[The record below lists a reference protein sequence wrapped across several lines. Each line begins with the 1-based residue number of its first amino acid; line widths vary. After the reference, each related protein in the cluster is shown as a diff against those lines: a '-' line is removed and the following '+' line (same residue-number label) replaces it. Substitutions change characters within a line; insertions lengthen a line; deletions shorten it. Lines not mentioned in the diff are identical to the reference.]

1 MTVTTQ
7 QLSEFDG
14 QEDHRTHVSSPPL
27 PEDSH
32 AKSRKNLRH
41 FVTWERKDQLRVF
54 LEWLPQELHD
64 APGIDWTSLD
74 PPVMGYCVR
83 SVGRSLDAPYLAI
96 AAASMSGAVTR
107 GTVIHQLSA
116 LNTFFQTLRQFCKM
130 EQVSD
135 LKHERIWNDLATKTT
150 VTYRR
155 KQQLKAYM
163 TISTGHIPS
172 YLQRLDSKAR
182 LRMQSYALPL
192 MPPRFVRQ
200 YGGEVSLAATS
211 QAKRKAQSDILVP
224 LYPVLRQLV
233 RLRKQLMERTLQT
246 IREAQR
252 RVDVGEAELPFHFE
266 HIDILPEVN
275 RDAKTISEVEIRGR
289 EVTMHFVLWNKRTW
303 ALQHADRFKFHS
315 TAWQAKKGLGAYS
328 PELNTYFVQFV
339 GDPADMLW
347 FGDLLQHR
355 AFQHFKKLR
364 HPDEEYD
371 KRWKWARRMGF
382 TTGCYSTRP
391 EVLAC
396 GDRWFSDNVHQDNDF
411 LFEPESL
418 YRGVLMAATLA
429 MISLS
434 NGSRVSEL
442 LQVSFDR
449 RITRTE
455 TVVVLDEQG
464 RPCMRPDGLP
474 QTKQMKIHLQHLLPK
489 GAKTDE
495 ERQLYPLS
503 KECMRLLGEIKAL
516 LVSVHGE
523 IPVVHPSRSSL
534 KYEQLQPERYFFQW
548 AASADGKQGIFGI
561 HDVQILLRFILHGLD
576 LYTAQGEPIRV
587 TAHILRHVMATHARH
602 YRHVPSE
609 VIAHFFLHHRL
620 KSLTG
625 REPSPSEISE
635 YYTLMPEQQR
645 FAAISADL
653 DEQEEMDRALL
664 YSAPSLRDLEQM
676 NEDLRAVYEQWQ
688 TLHPT
693 AFGNCGCP
701 GLCPRG
707 TDRSLCLG
715 CSYHVEDPE
724 KLGAVL
730 VWRAS
735 YAKQA
740 ELLELQGNLIDARQ
754 ARIKVQQLDDMIN
767 VMRMQLQEEVA
778 GRYIPVFKVLP
789 SPYHQTEEDHEKED

>member
-1 MTVTTQ
+1 MTTQ
-7 QLSEFDG
+7 QINRD
-14 QEDHRTHVSSPPL
+14 VSREEHCTDISAPSL
-27 PEDSH
+27 PADQLKKPR
-32 AKSRKNLRH
+32 KSLRY
-41 FVTWERKDQLRVF
+41 FVTWEREDQLRVF
-54 LEWLPQELHD
+54 LEWLPKELHN
-64 APGIDWTSLD
+64 APGIDWASLD

-83 SVGRSLDAPYLAI
+83 SVARNSDAPHLAV
-96 AAASMSGAVTR
+96 AAAAMSGAVTR
-107 GTVIHQLSA
+107 STLIHQLSA
-116 LNTFFQTLRQFCKM
+116 LNTLFQTLRHLCNM

-155 KQQLKAYM
+155 KMRLKAYM

-172 YLQRLDSKAR
+172 YLQQLDSQER
-182 LRMQSYALPL
+182 LHIKSYALPL

-233 RLRKQLMERTLQT
+233 RLRKQLMERTLHT
-246 IREAQR
+246 IRQAQR
-252 RVDVGEAELPFHFE
+252 QVEMGEAELPFHFQ
-266 HIDILPEVN
+266 HTDTLPEVN

-339 GDPADMLW
+339 GDPADLLW
-347 FGDLLQHR
+347 FGDLLHHR
-355 AFQHFKKLR
+355 VFQHFKKLR
-364 HPDEEYD
+364 IPDEGYD
-371 KRWKWARRMGF
+371 KRWMWARSLGF

-391 EVLAC
+391 EVLAS
-396 GDRWFSDNVHQDNDF
+396 GDRWFSDNVHQDEDF

-418 YRGVLMAATLA
+418 YRGVLMGTTLA

-434 NGSRVSEL
+434 NGSRASEL

-449 RITRTE
+449 RITRAE

-464 RPCMRPDGLP
+464 RPRLRSDGLP
-474 QTKQMKIHLQHLLPK
+474 ETKQVKIHLQHLLPK

-503 KECMRLLGEIKAL
+503 KECMRLLGEIKTL
-516 LVSVHGE
+516 LVNAHGE
-523 IPVVHPSRSSL
+523 IPVVHPSRSSA
-534 KYEQLQPERYFFQW
+534 KYEHLQPERYFFQW
-548 AASADGKQGIFGI
+548 AASSDGKQGIFGI
-561 HDVQILLRFILHGLD
+561 HDVEILLRFILHGLD

-602 YRHVPSE
+602 YRHVPPE

-625 REPSPSEISE
+625 YEPSPSEISE
-635 YYTLMPEQQR
+635 YYTLMPEKQR
-645 FAAISADL
+645 LAAISTDL

-676 NEDLRAVYEQWQ
+676 NEDLRQVYEQWQ

-715 CSYHVEDPE
+715 CAYHVEDPE
-724 KLGAVL
+724 KLGAAL
-730 VWRAS
+730 AWRAS

-754 ARIKVQQLDDMIN
+754 ARIKVQQLDDMIT
-767 VMRMQLQEEVA
+767 VMQMQRSAETE
-778 GRYIPVFKVLP
+778 GRYIPLFKVLP
-789 SPYHQTEEDHEKED
+789 SPQRKTEVHDEEAD